1 VFYLSHSP
9 QRREIL
15 LSALKEQVGL
25 QGYSFSAGLTGSG
38 RGVDDKAAGSDTS
51 FAGLFFVASHQEE
64 VVPDEP
70 EVEGAITKRE
80 DVSPAD
86 KKRAEKEYGDVKYA
100 DEKNKKYP
108 IDTEEHVRAALAYLS
123 MPKNAAKY
131 SSEEAASM
139 MSKIH
144 RAAKKLGVDVSDD
157 KKSKSESSKESDMAD
172 KEKEETPEEEK
183 KESPAEEKKENE
195 AEGGQLSNLS
205 TNPPKAEACDTP
217 AVKAEDYAE
226 MSKKVADLAAELEAN
241 KVELKSAQ
249 DAKVAVEAKYGELET
264 QVTTIKAALD
274 EAQNTIKA
282 HRTNELKS
290 KLVGSVMDEAEF
302 TKRAEELLG
311 LPDTALELLARASKR
326 ESTEAR
332 PEDNRLAASEK
343 VPDNGKVNIIL

>member
-1 VFYLSHSP
+1 
-9 QRREIL
+9 
-15 LSALKEQVGL
+15 
-25 QGYSFSAGLTGSG
+25 
-38 RGVDDKAAGSDTS
+38 
-51 FAGLFFVASHQEE
+51 
-64 VVPDEP
+64 
-70 EVEGAITKRE
+70 
-80 DVSPAD
+80 
-86 KKRAEKEYGDVKYA
+86 
-100 DEKNKKYP
+100 
-108 IDTEEHVRAALAYLS
+108 
-123 MPKNAAKY
+123 
-131 SSEEAASM
+131 M

-217 AVKAEDYAE
+217 AVKAEDYAA

-241 KVELKSAQ
+241 KVDLKSAQ
-249 DAKVAVEAKYGELET
+249 DAKVAVEAKYGELEA
-264 QVTTIKAALD
+264 QVATVKAALD

-290 KLVGSVMDEAEF
+290 KLVGSVMDEDEF

-311 LPDTALELLARASKR
+311 LPETALELLARASKQR
-326 ESTEAR
+326 ESTGAK

-343 VPDNGKVNIIL
+343 VPDNGKIKIIL